1 MTRDEAHFAD
11 AAPASRAAE
20 KDPRA
25 RAQNGAEHGLP
36 WRAGQHLSQRQQRDQ
51 MELAHSGDI
60 LPTADPR
67 RDTLVAVGL
76 PSAAD

>member
-1 MTRDEAHFAD
+1 VTRDQAHFAD

-20 KDPRA
+20 KDA
-25 RAQNGAEHGLP
+25 CTRAQNGTEHGLLR
-36 WRAGQHLSQRQQRDQ
+36 RAGQHLSHRQQRDQ
-51 MELAHSGDI
+51 MELAHLGDL

-67 RDTLVAVGL
+67 RDTPVAVGL